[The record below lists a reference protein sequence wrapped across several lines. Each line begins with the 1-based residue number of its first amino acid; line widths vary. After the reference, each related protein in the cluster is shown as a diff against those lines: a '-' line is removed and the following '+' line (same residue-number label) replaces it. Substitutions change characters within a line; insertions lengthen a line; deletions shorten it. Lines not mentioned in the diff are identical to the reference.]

1 MNGSLTP
8 VLSGAVAMASFVAA
22 LFFLKYWRQT
32 RDSFFLLFALAF
44 GIDALSRFVL
54 ALARV
59 SDESEPLYYIPRLI
73 AFALIILAIVLKNRP
88 GNWQR

>member
-32 RDSFFLLFALAF
+32 RDTFFLLFALAF
-44 GIDALSRFVL
+44 GIEAVSRLVL
-54 ALARV
+54 AIARV
-59 SDESEPLYYIPRLI
+59 SDESEPLYYIPRLL
-73 AFALIILAIVLKNRP
+73 AFSLIILAIVLKNRP
-88 GNWQR
+88 QNH

>member
-32 RDSFFLLFALAF
+32 RDSFFLLFSLAF
-44 GIDALSRFVL
+44 AVEAVSRLVLGI
-54 ALARV
+54 ARV
-59 SDESEPLYYIPRLI
+59 SDESEPLYYIPRLL
-73 AFALIILAIVLKNRP
+73 AFSLIIFAIVLKNRP
-88 GNWQR
+88 GNRQR

>member
-1 MNGSLTP
+1 MNGSITP

-44 GIDALSRFVL
+44 GIEALSRLVL
-54 ALARV
+54 AIARV
-59 SDESEPLYYIPRLI
+59 SDESEPLYYIPRLV
-73 AFALIILAIVLKNRP
+73 AFSLIILAIVLKNRP
-88 GNWQR
+88 QNR